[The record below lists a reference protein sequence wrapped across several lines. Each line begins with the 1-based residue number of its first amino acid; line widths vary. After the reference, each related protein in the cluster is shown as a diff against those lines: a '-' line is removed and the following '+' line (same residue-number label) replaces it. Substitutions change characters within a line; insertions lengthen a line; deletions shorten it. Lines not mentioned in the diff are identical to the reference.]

1 MLTTKKHV
9 IQRKQN
15 NLRLYA
21 LWFGKCFPFDGG
33 SIFKGKRTTG
43 ENAMTGQGKVG

>member
-9 IQRKQN
+9 IQIKQN
-15 NLRLYA
+15 NLRSICIMI
-21 LWFGKCFPFDGG
+21 WKCFPFDGG